1 MPTMAPFTPE
11 EQQASNPAP
20 QGPDPSIIQV
30 AKPYIF
36 ESTVQ
41 RRLRS
46 AGIPEQREDAARL
59 QGVAWIDSVRKA
71 LQLPVRTYNT
81 ACVYYHK
88 FRLAHPD
95 VNYAIPDAAAAA
107 LFNACKIEDT
117 LKKSRDILC
126 AAWNHNRSANDHLSP
141 DDPGFDNI
149 SRNVV
154 SLERMMLESNGF
166 DFRSRYPQKMLM
178 KLVKSCG
185 LDRNTVGVTAYRIS
199 LDLYRTF
206 APLKQTTQTMAL
218 ACLELS
224 ARLFLV
230 DLTSISEEKGF
241 DYGRWATSRAE
252 IMNDSRSETM
262 TDLLELYTHHRNATL
277 VGPEYALDVFIQIRI
292 KVNQEASQQSLPRY
306 TNCIEVD
313 NGSPSEGA
321 VHNNGAIAT
330 PTSISPQSP
339 ARGAVALG
347 EKGRDGT
354 VRFMLD
360 PERARVEK
368 DTVKRYFTPEEK
380 EWVEEYVYV

>member
-1 MPTMAPFTPE
+1 MAPFTPE

-71 LQLPVRTYNT
+71 LQLP
-81 ACVYYHK
+81 
-88 FRLAHPD
+88 
-95 VNYAIPDAAAAA
+95 
-107 LFNACKIEDT
+107 
-117 LKKSRDILC
+117 
-126 AAWNHNRSANDHLSP
+126 

-178 KLVKSCG
+178 KLVKSYG

-252 IMNDSRSETM
+252 IVETM